1 MKNRRTSIDDG
12 AFDHHER
19 KDGTVV
25 ISYKDRPVTTLR
37 DSEAAKFARR
47 IENLEGRE
55 AQLLMARVTGNF
67 KRGNER
73 RNRGRNPG

>member
-1 MKNRRTSIDDG
+1 MDDG
-12 AFDHHER
+12 AFGHHER

-25 ISYKDRPVTTLR
+25 ISHYGRPVTTLR
-37 DSEAAKFARR
+37 GEKAAKFADR
-47 IENLEGRE
+47 IEPLEGRE

-73 RNRGRNPG
+73 RT

>member
-1 MKNRRTSIDDG
+1 VSERSKKTVDDD

-25 ISYKDRPVTTLR
+25 ISYYGRTVTTLR
-37 DSEAAKFARR
+37 GKEATKFARR
-47 IENLEGRE
+47 VEILGGRE

-73 RNRGRNPG
+73 KS